1 MLGKRKREAQ
11 EEQAEKIMEN
21 GNDTI
26 YKCYDELVFKLIG
39 GKQNDDVLTSSPILK
54 KKKKSGLNVTVRGQG
69 IKTYTLEGMR
79 IKSEGANK
87 FKMIDLVK
95 NAKGDGSKILDDETG
110 NLMKKVPCGFYP
122 LCTETFSKDSTVV
135 GGVIIMPPDHR
146 RYGELI
152 YVCDNHE
159 EDAADADE
167 EEKNDNGGS
176 EDLDELET
184 SILDDEMDGE
194 AFMSQSLLKRP

>member
-1 MLGKRKREAQ
+1 
-11 EEQAEKIMEN
+11 MEN
-21 GNDTI
+21 G
-26 YKCYDELVFKLIG
+26 
-39 GKQNDDVLTSSPILK
+39 GKQQNDDVLTSSPIL

-79 IKSEGANK
+79 IKSEGANQ

-95 NAKGDGSKILDDETG
+95 KAQGDGTKILDDETG

-122 LCTETFSKDSTVV
+122 LCTETFGKDSTVV

-146 RYGELI
+146 RYGELV

-159 EDAADADE
+159 EDATDADE
-167 EEKNDNGGS
+167 EGKNDHGGS
-176 EDLDELET
+176 EDLDELES
-184 SILDDEMDGE
+184 SILDDEMEGE
-194 AFMSQSLLKRP
+194 TFMSQSLLTRP